1 MNKLII
7 IAKIEAFPEHAA
19 FVKQELLKLVEPS
32 RQDPGSVQYQLHQDN
47 SNPALF
53 FFYEIWENEVL
64 FQEHMKTAH
73 LNNYIAV
80 TEGRIKDFSM
90 NELTVIS

>member
-1 MNKLII
+1 MII
-7 IAKIEAFPEHAA
+7 VARIEAFPEHAE

-53 FFYEIWENEVL
+53 FFYEVWENEVL
-64 FQEHMKTAH
+64 FQEHMQTTH

-80 TEGRIKDFSM
+80 TEGKIKDFSM
-90 NELTVIS
+90 NELAVIS